1 MCITAV
7 CGDADTKRVKVKGV
21 LTGITQKI
29 GTGREI
35 GTIMRS
41 LRERVLQERM
51 LRCMQIGEL
60 NRKK

>member
-21 LTGITQKI
+21 LTGTTQRI
-29 GTGREI
+29 SRGREI
-35 GTIMRS
+35 GTIMWR
-41 LRERVLQERM
+41 LRGSVARKGVKM
-51 LRCMQIGEL
+51 HAKGVL